1 MLQSCRGH
9 AISVSMENVEQNGA
23 AFAGMS
29 RHHRSAVTNRT
40 KLFAV
45 EGVDGRTGQAR
56 RYRDILTQIEC
67 DLGGIDNLSEG
78 QRQLCRRAATLSFTA
93 EAMEVDAVAGKPF
106 DIDLFGQLTDRLG
119 RCLQRLG
126 LERKSRDVTPDLKS
140 YLQAKA
146 VP

>member
-1 MLQSCRGH
+1 MLHSCRGH
-9 AISVSMENVEQNGA
+9 AISVGMENVEQNGA

-40 KLFAV
+40 KLFV
-45 EGVDGRTGQAR
+45 EGMDGRTGQAR

-67 DLGGIDNLSEG
+67 DVGGIDNLSEG

-140 YLQAKA
+140 YLQSKA
-146 VP
+146 GQP

>member
-1 MLQSCRGH
+1 
-9 AISVSMENVEQNGA
+9 VETEQNGE

-29 RHHRSAVTNRT
+29 RHHRSRATNRT
-40 KLFAV
+40 TLFAV
-45 EGVDGRTGQAR
+45 EGMDGRTGQAR

-67 DLGGIDNLSEG
+67 DSGGIDNLSEG

-93 EAMEVDAVAGKPF
+93 ECMEVDAVAGNAF

-126 LERKSRDVTPDLKS
+126 LERVSRDVTPTLQS

-146 VP
+146 GHDEG

>member
-1 MLQSCRGH
+1 MGRL
-9 AISVSMENVEQNGA
+9 NVVRLKVNFVETEQNGA
-23 AFAGMS
+23 AFTGMS

-40 KLFAV
+40 KLFAI
-45 EGVDGRTGQAR
+45 EGMDGRLGPAR
-56 RYRDILTQIEC
+56 RFRDILEQIEC

-93 EAMEVDAVAGKPF
+93 ECMEVDAVAGKPF

-119 RCLQRLG
+119 RCFQRLG
-126 LERKSRDVTPDLKS
+126 LERKSRDVTPTLRD

-146 VP
+146 AHG

>member
-1 MLQSCRGH
+1 LGLRL
-9 AISVSMENVEQNGA
+9 SMESEPNGA

-40 KLFAV
+40 KLFAI
-45 EGVDGRTGQAR
+45 EGMDGRTGQAR

-67 DLGGIDNLSEG
+67 DLGGIDNLSEA
-78 QRQLCRRAATLSFTA
+78 QLQLCRRAATLSFTA
-93 EAMEVDAVAGKPF
+93 ESMEADVVAGKPF

-126 LERKSRDVTPDLKS
+126 LERKPRDVTPTLQS
-140 YLQAKA
+140 YLAAKA
-146 VP
+146 AP

>member
-1 MLQSCRGH
+1 MLQSCRAD
-9 AISVSMENVEQNGA
+9 AICVGMENVEQNGA
-23 AFAGMS
+23 AFGGMS

-45 EGVDGRTGQAR
+45 EGMDGRTGQAR

-67 DLGGIDNLSEG
+67 DVGGIDNLSEG

-93 EAMEVDAVAGKPF
+93 ECMEVDAVAGKAF

-126 LERKSRDVTPDLKS
+126 LERKVRDVTPSLQS

-146 VP
+146 AP